1 MSLIRAAGLAF
12 TALAAVA
19 CGGTAVIPSGL
30 PTIPPLPSGPP
41 TVPPIT
47 IPSIEIPPL
56 PSIPQLSFQPDL
68 NLESLFPETIGGNPL
83 EVTSATGSDVIPAFA
98 SNSPEDFMA
107 VITGLGATID
117 QVSAGMSFN
126 LWPGPTEGDF
136 TGLTMIALQ
145 VRGVA
150 APQTM
155 AALVGL
161 VQEDVDN
168 AQVGPQTIGGKNVTG
183 ITNPDDAEEN
193 VYLYAWNDVVF
204 LVGGSPQA
212 YVEEALSKLP

>member
-1 MSLIRAAGLAF
+1 MSFVRATGLAM
-12 TALAAVA
+12 AAVIALA
-19 CGGTAVIPSGL
+19 CGGTPALPTALPTIPALPSGL
-30 PTIPPLPSGPP
+30 PT
-41 TVPPIT
+41 VPAFT
-47 IPSIEIPPL
+47 TPPL

-68 NLESLFPETIGGNPL
+68 NLESLFPDTIGGNTL
-83 EVTSATGSDVIPAFA
+83 EISSATGRDVIPAFA
-98 SNSPEDFMA
+98 SNSPDEFLA
-107 VITGLGATID
+107 VISGLGATID
-117 QVSAGMSFN
+117 QVSAAMSFN

-150 APQTM
+150 GPQTL
-155 AALVGL
+155 AALTSL

-168 AQVGPQTIGGKNVTG
+168 AEISPQAIGGKNVTG

-212 YVEEALSKLP
+212 YVDEALSKLP